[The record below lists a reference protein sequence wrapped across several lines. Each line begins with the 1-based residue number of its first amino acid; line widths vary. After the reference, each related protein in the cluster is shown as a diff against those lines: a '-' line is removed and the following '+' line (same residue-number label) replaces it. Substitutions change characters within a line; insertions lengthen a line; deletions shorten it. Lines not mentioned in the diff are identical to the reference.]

1 MGSRRTRGSGRKKRD
16 TWFSRPLNVPTLRR
30 GTLADRLSSAIRHRI
45 LLGDVKR
52 GQRLESMRELSAEA
66 GVSLS
71 VVREAVAQLR
81 AEGLVTVRQ
90 GVGTFVARR
99 PRAARSVRAARLRL
113 SPADAR
119 DLRSALEPI
128 LAERAA
134 KRATE
139 RQIVELRHRLWER
152 RLGRRSG
159 SPDKFIATDLD
170 FHTALAQA
178 GRNTL
183 GVATHRLADL
193 FSRRWMRVIA
203 GDLAA
208 DPDLEQL
215 HSELVDAIDARA
227 PSRARRAARRIAE
240 IEGGRR
246 SGP

>member
-1 MGSRRTRGSGRKKRD
+1 MGNRSTPKSGRAKRH
-16 TWFSRPLNVPTLRR
+16 TWSSRPLNVPTLRR
-30 GTLADRLSSAIRHRI
+30 GTLSDRLSSAIRRRI
-45 LLGDVKR
+45 LFGDVKA
-52 GQRLESMRELSAEA
+52 GQRLEPMREVSAQA

-99 PRAARSVRAARLRL
+99 PRAARSVRAARRRL
-113 SPADAR
+113 TAADAR
-119 DLRSALEPI
+119 ELRSALEPV

-134 KRATE
+134 RRATD
-139 RQIVELRHRLWER
+139 RQLVELRHRLWER

-159 SPDKFIATDLD
+159 SPDRFIATDLD

-178 GRNTL
+178 GRNAL
-183 GVATHRLADL
+183 GVATHRLGDV

-208 DPDLEQL
+208 NPDLEQL
-215 HSELVDAIDARA
+215 HFELVDAIDAHA

-240 IEGGRR
+240 IESGHR